1 VAISHALATYGIA
14 LLTGLPASSGTVL
27 DVAKRVGH
35 PRVTNYGD
43 VFDVRTNANPQNLAD
58 TGLRIKSHTDNPYRD
73 PYVGVQMLHCLQR
86 AGEGGETTFVDGF
99 AAAESLRRS
108 DPAAF
113 ALLSSV
119 AHPFEYRA
127 DGVKLQ
133 ASAPVITLDAHGRV
147 VRVTLNNRSAGRLNL
162 PHAELLAYYKAWAAF
177 DALANSDEFLIRVKL
192 QPGHLA
198 LWHNGRVMHGRS
210 AFAGA
215 ERHLQGVYIDLD
227 EVYSTVATN
236 PECSRSVF
244 ERRADELLEAV
255 ASQEAYS
262 YGEGV
267 TMLEHALQVAHE
279 ASLAGETQDAVV
291 SALLHDIGNSPQA
304 RALWREATGAE
315 AALMQGSDGSIGYAN
330 HSAIGGHYAT
340 ALGLRRDIGTAI
352 ALHVPAKRALVAHDP
367 AYFEQLS
374 QASVE
379 TLAQQGGPMS
389 DTELSEFMS
398 DPAAKVAMRLRT
410 YDDLGKVVGAAV
422 PPLEAYRSAIVEA
435 LLRAATLGDVGRSV
449 ELFR

>member
-1 VAISHALATYGIA
+1 
-14 LLTGLPASSGTVL
+14 
-27 DVAKRVGH
+27 
-35 PRVTNYGD
+35 
-43 VFDVRTNANPQNLAD
+43 
-58 TGLRIKSHTDNPYRD
+58 
-73 PYVGVQMLHCLQR
+73 
-86 AGEGGETTFVDGF
+86 
-99 AAAESLRRS
+99 
-108 DPAAF
+108 
-113 ALLSSV
+113 
-119 AHPFEYRA
+119 
-127 DGVKLQ
+127 
-133 ASAPVITLDAHGRV
+133 VITLDAHGRV

-215 ERHLQGVYIDLD
+215 ERHLQGVYIDL
-227 EVYSTVATN
+227 
-236 PECSRSVF
+236 
-244 ERRADELLEAV
+244 DELLEAV